1 MNIEVFHS
9 SKCKTI
15 VFHGVGTLIG
25 QLLVLKLS
33 VGRVQ
38 GKSSNTGLIK
48 KPLNN
53 VARKVRHVKIL
64 IYSLIVFQSF
74 VSHVQ

>member
-15 VFHGVGTLIG
+15 VFHGVGTLIC

-38 GKSSNTGLIK
+38 GESSNT
-48 KPLNN
+48 
-53 VARKVRHVKIL
+53 
-64 IYSLIVFQSF
+64 
-74 VSHVQ
+74 VQVL

>member
-1 MNIEVFHS
+1 MNREVFHS

-15 VFHGVGTLIG
+15 VFRGVGTLIC

-38 GKSSNTGLIK
+38 GKSSNIGLIK
-48 KPLNN
+48 KPLHN
-53 VARKVRHVKIL
+53 VTRKVRHVK
-64 IYSLIVFQSF
+64 S
-74 VSHVQ
+74 